1 MKYPF
6 NVISSIIPPSSS
18 SFTAPLLPPVL
29 PHAGGDKWLGSIY
42 FNLAH
47 RQEEK
52 TKASSSSMCK
62 CALLY
67 SNNSG

>member
-47 RQEEK
+47 LGLLINF
-52 TKASSSSMCK
+52 ASK
-62 CALLY
+62 
-67 SNNSG
+67 SGDNHA